1 MILLALLLTVTAI
14 GPVSAHAPQDEVA
27 GSSPTISSTTIVS
40 KSKMEEMMRTVPIRN
55 RFTAKPPPPQPY
67 WKIYIADHFALVCWH
82 DDDTGKL
89 EYCDLYI
96 F

>member
-1 MILLALLLTVTAI
+1 MVLLALFLTVTAI
-14 GPVSAHAPQDEVA
+14 GPVAAQAPQDEMA
-27 GSSPTISSTTIVS
+27 GDSTTIVS
-40 KSKMEEMMRTVPIRN
+40 KKQMEEMMRTVPIRN
-55 RFTAKPPPPQPY
+55 RLTAKPPPPQPY